1 MIKSLGSGI
10 NPAFPDPLPARQ
22 RYDAGMRTTVLFL
35 LLSLPAFAE
44 ELRGKIVA
52 IADGDT
58 CTLLDASKVQHK
70 IRLNGIDAPEKK
82 QAFGT
87 KAREAL
93 GEKIHEKEVR
103 IKWTK
108 KDRYGRILGDVY
120 FWDRHINREMIRDG
134 MAWHYRQYSKSVE
147 LQREE
152 DAAREAK
159 RGLWADKSPVPP
171 WEFRHPEK
179 VK

>member
-1 MIKSLGSGI
+1 MIRL
-10 NPAFPDPLPARQ
+10 
-22 RYDAGMRTTVLFL
+22 TVLFL
-35 LLSLPAFAE
+35 LLTVPAFAE
-44 ELRGKIVA
+44 ELRGKIVS

-87 KAREAL
+87 KAKEAL

-103 IKWTK
+103 VEWSK

-120 FWDRHINREMIRDG
+120 LGDRHINREMIRDG

-152 DAAREAK
+152 DAARKAK
-159 RGLWADKSPVPP
+159 RGLWSDKSPVPP
-171 WEFRHPEK
+171 WEFRKQEK

>member
-1 MIKSLGSGI
+1 MKLSI
-10 NPAFPDPLPARQ
+10 
-22 RYDAGMRTTVLFL
+22 VLTL
-35 LLSLPAFAE
+35 LCLASPVIAE
-44 ELRGKIVA
+44 DLHGKIVT

-58 CTLLDASKVQHK
+58 CTLLDSNKVQHK

-93 GEKIHEKEVR
+93 GEKIHEKDVR
-103 IKWTK
+103 VAWSK

-120 FWDRHINREMIRDG
+120 IELKDGEQRHINREMIREG
-134 MAWHYRQYSKSVE
+134 MAWHYRQYSKSPV
-147 LQREE
+147 LQAEEDEAREE
-152 DAAREAK
+152 K
-159 RGLWADKSPVPP
+159 RGLWADKNPVPP

-179 VK
+179 AK